1 MVRIPGKRAVLLTLC
16 LLPYVTAQPSQSS
29 KTTTTSTR
37 IGVVCTKAGNI
48 FSSLLGSCICEPCH
62 VCELAEYSNSC
73 DYKQQEGLDL
83 SDGSDLMTVQP
94 LLKPTDWFLTEE
106 EITASRGGSPRT
118 DLATYT
124 TGNVVDTYITTEE
137 FFDATFKDLTSTTA
151 GDRVMLAGWS
161 TDLIPFQPKVD
172 RGKKSRFNSVVE
184 GVIQRGSSF
193 HALIWANLL
202 EQRQNAK
209 ARDAINAIPASP
221 VSGDK
226 PVFLFDDRA
235 RTVLS
240 SHHQKTLVIASRNS
254 TGIDEHPVAFVGGN
268 DITSDRWDTVY
279 HNESPLRK
287 STGVK
292 VKYDGWL
299 DGHVRIHGP
308 AAKDVAANFIGRWNS
323 NYKPAQSLDTKLRGF
338 KNPSYSKLAPLNYT
352 SSRTSSSLGRQS
364 IQIVRTFSC
373 QYKHYDEFAPQ
384 GENTLFQALIK
395 ALKNA
400 KNFIYIEDQYFILVP
415 ELLDAVLQVMPTLQR
430 LIVVVQRPGL
440 DVKSGGYEKY
450 LFDMIAPIQKLYPNK
465 FQIYTTK
472 SSLNLYI
479 HTKLVIIDDVF
490 VTVSSANWNR
500 RSMTS
505 DSEMAAN
512 IIDEDSVDSPDGVT
526 VLRTARDFRIRKFH
540 EMTGLSYDELDAMTI
555 IEAANQLDMAAVD
568 ESTIIEAFQVEEQA
582 YFAAFTDVLR
592 EQVDPQDTCT

>member
-1 MVRIPGKRAVLLTLC
+1 MN
-16 LLPYVTAQPSQSS
+16 
-29 KTTTTSTR
+29 TR
-37 IGVVCTKAGNI
+37 
-48 FSSLLGSCICEPCH
+48 
-62 VCELAEYSNSC
+62 
-73 DYKQQEGLDL
+73 
-83 SDGSDLMTVQP
+83 
-94 LLKPTDWFLTEE
+94 
-106 EITASRGGSPRT
+106 
-118 DLATYT
+118 
-124 TGNVVDTYITTEE
+124 
-137 FFDATFKDLTSTTA
+137 
-151 GDRVMLAGWS
+151 
-161 TDLIPFQPKVD
+161 
-172 RGKKSRFNSVVE
+172 
-184 GVIQRGSSF
+184 
-193 HALIWANLL
+193 
-202 EQRQNAK
+202 
-209 ARDAINAIPASP
+209 
-221 VSGDK
+221 
-226 PVFLFDDRA
+226 
-235 RTVLS
+235 
-240 SHHQKTLVIASRNS
+240 
-254 TGIDEHPVAFVGGN
+254 
-268 DITSDRWDTVY
+268 
-279 HNESPLRK
+279 
-287 STGVK
+287 TGVK

-384 GENTLFQALIK
+384 GENTLFQALLK

-415 ELLDAVLQVMPTLQR
+415 ELLDAVLKVMPTLQR
-430 LIVVVQRPGL
+430 LI
-440 DVKSGGYEKY
+440 Y

-479 HTKLVIIDDVF
+479 HTKVVIIDDVF

-526 VLRTARDFRIRKFH
+526 VLRTARDFRIRKFY